1 METKVYVI
9 LVLIVLCGAS
19 PQVFGSALQG
29 GSQPDAGDSSQL
41 AGADSCT
48 EPGGVCPPVDSND
61 GNNQDEPKGIFAY
74 VSFLHDINAQLQ
86 TFLHLAKDQSIQL
99 LRDEL
104 NRLQRDTKAE
114 IQQLRSE
121 MASKDQRTQAEIQQL
136 KTEMAARNERI
147 QQQQDDIEQLT
158 GEGVAKN
165 QKIQALEQRN
175 YIERCESGVLD
186 TPYNVLASG
195 SGSRYRDLT
204 ATFSTPFRTTPVV
217 TVGIRKLDIYRSRN
231 TRISTTVT
239 SKSPRSLTVRIIT
252 WADTR
257 VHVAGIYWMACA

>member
-1 METKVYVI
+1 MVLPLRCMVTFLVTFASLCSAQSVYRPPADEKCACSPVMNPVVNCGTTGNDDI
-9 LVLIVLCGAS
+9 QVLKTEMAAMAERV
-19 PQVFGSALQG
+19 QQQQG
-29 GSQPDAGDSSQL
+29 
-41 AGADSCT
+41 
-48 EPGGVCPPVDSND
+48 
-61 GNNQDEPKGIFAY
+61 
-74 VSFLHDINAQLQ
+74 DIQQLQ
-86 TFLHLAKDQSIQL
+86 TEGAAKDQSIQQ
-99 LRDEL
+99 LRDEI
-104 NRLQRDTKAE
+104 NQLQNETAAE
-114 IQQLRSE
+114 NQRSQNKTQQLQSE
-121 MASKDQRTQAEIQQL
+121 MVSKDQRTQTEIQEL
-136 KTEMAARNERI
+136 KTEMAARDERI
-147 QQQQDDIEQLT
+147 QQQQDDLQQLL
-158 GEGVAKN
+158 GESETKD
-165 QKIQALEQRN
+165 QRIQALEQRT
-175 YIERCESGVLD
+175 YIEHCESGVLD